1 MKERYKIVEGS
12 ESAHCCF
19 DATILDTHQ
28 PEDCT
33 KADGTPYY
41 YNLAECFYIEDA
53 TLIVNALHQQEEYNK
68 LWHEN
73 MASEAATDMLAEYL
87 HNVIDKDL
95 FNAYQWYQRGSL

>member
-41 YNLAECFYIEDA
+41 YNLAECFHIEDA

-73 MASEAATDMLAEYL
+73 MASEAIANSLADYVEYVNIL
-87 HNVIDKDL
+87 LEEIDGK
-95 FNAYQWYQRGSL
+95 S